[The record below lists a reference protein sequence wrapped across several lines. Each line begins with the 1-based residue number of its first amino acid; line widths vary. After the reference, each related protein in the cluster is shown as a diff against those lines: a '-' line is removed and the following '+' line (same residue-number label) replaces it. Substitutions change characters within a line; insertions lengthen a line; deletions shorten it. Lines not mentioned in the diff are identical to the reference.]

1 MFCRLRPVIAEFCR
15 LNSFNRFNPFSFRC
29 TSVALVGLLAALAR
43 YSASADP
50 ALPVIPNQTF
60 IITNYGAIGDGIAT
74 NTTAI
79 QNAINA
85 ANSAAGGTVEVPAG
99 TFLSGPVTFKSSVN
113 LQLDSGAVLRML
125 PYDKY
130 PGGIV
135 SPANF
140 INGSSLHDVEISG
153 SGAIDGQGSPWWP
166 GYKTNN
172 RPVMVNFSACTRV
185 WIRDATFS
193 NSPAAHLVI
202 KGRGGNVT
210 IEGVN
215 IVAPS
220 SSNPTNPSH
229 NTDALDF
236 AETNAVIRNCN
247 ISVGDDNAAVGSSA
261 SASADITITNC
272 AFGDGHGV
280 SIGSFTSG
288 GVSNMTVIN
297 CTFNGTDNGI
307 RIKSDNDRGGI
318 VQNLSYLN
326 LGMTNVHFPITIY
339 SYYNSVGTPSS
350 ITPAIAASQT
360 VIPYPTNNPVYRNI
374 TFSNIFAT
382 AISGFP
388 AGIIWARPEMPAT
401 NISFIRCNISASRSF
416 DVYSGYGIRFVD
428 PQITVPSAL
437 TTFLLY
443 NSQVTISNSSPLLS
457 LTTFDGLATNS
468 YVNALIL
475 ENSQASLKN
484 TNVFDHGPLALAAST
499 LTVSNNLN
507 LSASAQV
514 NFTLGTDATTIAV
527 RSNLVL
533 NGTVNISSGPGFTSG
548 SYTLFTYGNGLSWGP
563 PMFGATPGNYT
574 YAFATNIPG
583 QVNLLVQPTVSLAP
597 VSLMLQSTANQLGLS
612 WPADHIGWHLLIQ
625 TNSTASGLGTN
636 WQTVFGSDSTNQIF
650 LPIDPSQGSVF
661 LRLAYP

>member
-1 MFCRLRPVIAEFCR
+1 MFCRLKAGPLA
-15 LNSFNRFNPFSFRC
+15 PF
-29 TSVALVGLLAALAR
+29 LLALTAPRLAC
-43 YSASADP
+43 ADP

-60 IITNYGAIGDGIAT
+60 VITSFGAVGDGIAT

-85 ANSAAGGTVEVPAG
+85 ANAAGGGTVEIPGG
-99 TFLSGPVTFKSSVN
+99 TFLSGPLTFKSSIN
-113 LQLDSGAVLRML
+113 LQLDSGALLRML

-202 KGRGGNVT
+202 KGRAGNVT

-215 IVAPS
+215 IIAPS
-220 SSNPTNPSH
+220 SSDPTNPSH
-229 NTDALDF
+229 NTDAIDL

-247 ISVGDDNAAVGSSA
+247 ISVGDDNVAVGSSA
-261 SASADITITNC
+261 SASAAIMITNC
-272 AFGDGHGV
+272 TFGDGHGV

-297 CTFNGTDNGI
+297 CTFNRTDNGI

-326 LGMTNVHFPITIY
+326 IGMTNVHFPITIY

-350 ITPAIAASQT
+350 VTPAQAASQT

-382 AISGFP
+382 AISGYP
-388 AGIIWARPEMPAT
+388 AGIIWARPEMPST
-401 NISFIRCNISASRSF
+401 NITFYRCNISASKSF
-416 DVYSGYGIRFVD
+416 DVYSASNVRFVD
-428 PQITVPSAL
+428 SQISVPSSL

-443 NSQVTISNSSPLLS
+443 NSQLTITNTAPAGNL
-457 LTTFDGLATNS
+457 TFDGLATNS
-468 YVNALIL
+468 LVNGLALY
-475 ENSQASLKN
+475 NAQASLKN
-484 TNVFDHGPLALAAST
+484 TNVFDHGPLTLAAST
-499 LTVSNNLN
+499 LTVSNHLN
-507 LSASAQV
+507 LSGSSQI
-514 NFTLGTDATTIAV
+514 NFILGTNAATLIV
-527 RSNLVL
+527 RSNLAL
-533 NGTVNISSGPGFTSG
+533 TGTINISSGSDFTNG
-548 SYTLFTYGNGLSWGP
+548 LYTLFTYGNGLNWGP
-563 PMFGATPGNYT
+563 PTLGTTPGGNYT
-574 YAFATNIPG
+574 YAFDTNTLG
-583 QVNLLVQPTVSLAP
+583 QVNLSVQPTVSLAP
-597 VSLMLQSTANQLGLS
+597 VSLTLQSTASQLNLS
-612 WPADHIGWHLLIQ
+612 WPADHLGWHLLIQ
-625 TNSTASGLGTN
+625 TNSIGSGLGSN
-636 WQTVFGSDSTNQIF
+636 WQIVSGSDTTNQIF
-650 LPIDPSQGSVF
+650 LPVDPAQGSVF
-661 LRLAYP
+661 LRLTYP

>member
-1 MFCRLRPVIAEFCR
+1 MLCRLRAQVIALALPLLLFAPR
-15 LNSFNRFNPFSFRC
+15 L
-29 TSVALVGLLAALAR
+29 
-43 YSASADP
+43 ASADP
-50 ALPVIPNQTF
+50 TLPTIPNQTF
-60 IITNYGAIGDGIAT
+60 VVTNYGAIGDGTTT
-74 NTTAI
+74 NTAAI

-85 ANSAAGGTVEVPAG
+85 ANTAGGGTVEIPVG
-99 TFLSGPVTFKSSVN
+99 TFLCGPLTFKSSIN
-113 LQLDSGAVLRML
+113 LQLDSGALLRML
-125 PYDKY
+125 SYDKY

-202 KGRGGNVT
+202 KGRAGNVT
-210 IEGVN
+210 LEGVN
-215 IVAPS
+215 ILAPS
-220 SSNPTNPSH
+220 SSDPTNPSH
-229 NTDALDF
+229 NTDAIDL

-247 ISVGDDNAAVGSSA
+247 ISVGDDNVAVGSSA
-261 SASADITITNC
+261 SASADIIITNC
-272 AFGDGHGV
+272 TFGDGHGV

-297 CTFNGTDNGI
+297 CTFNRTDNGI

-326 LGMTNVHFPITIY
+326 IGMTNVHFPITIY

-374 TFSNIFAT
+374 IFSNIVAT

-401 NISFIRCNISASRSF
+401 NITFYRCNISASKSF
-416 DVYSGYGIRFVD
+416 DVYSAHGVRFGD
-428 PQITVPSAL
+428 PQITVPGSI
-437 TTFLLY
+437 TSFLLY
-443 NSQVTISNSSPLLS
+443 NSQVTITNTAQGGNL
-457 LTTFDGLATNS
+457 TFDGLTTNS
-468 YVNALIL
+468 VVNSLALY
-475 ENSQASLKN
+475 NAQASLKN
-484 TNVFDHGPLALAAST
+484 TNVFDRGPLSLSAST
-499 LTVSNNLN
+499 LTVSNHLDLPASSQLN
-507 LSASAQV
+507 FA
-514 NFTLGTDATTIAV
+514 LGTNAATVVV

-533 NGTVNISSGPGFTSG
+533 NSTINITAGPGFTNG
-548 SYTLFTYGNGLSWGP
+548 LYALLTYGNGLIWGP
-563 PMFGATPGNYT
+563 PALGITPGGNYT
-574 YAFATNIPG
+574 YAFDTNTPG
-583 QVNLLVQPTVSLAP
+583 QIRVSVQPIISLAP
-597 VSLMLQSTANQLGLS
+597 VLLALQSTANQLNLS

-625 TNSTASGLGTN
+625 TNSSGLSTN
-636 WQTVFGSDSTNQIF
+636 WQLVSGSDSTNQFF
-650 LPIDPSQGSVF
+650 LPIDPTQGSVF
-661 LRLAYP
+661 LRLTYP